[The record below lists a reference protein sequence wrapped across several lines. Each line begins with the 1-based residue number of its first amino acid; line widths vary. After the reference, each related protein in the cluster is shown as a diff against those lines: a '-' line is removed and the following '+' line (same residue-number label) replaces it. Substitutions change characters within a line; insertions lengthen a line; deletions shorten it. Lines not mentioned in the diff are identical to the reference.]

1 MALRYSSQVA
11 SSDNTFN
18 SEEFSQ
24 FLASRRST
32 RDFLPKPIAPE
43 VIEEILTDSLTAPS
57 WSNTR
62 PFKVAVA
69 TGDVRD
75 RISEEFLSRWGVL
88 SKIMRKG
95 FLNKL
100 RIIYSRYGLPTSN
113 RSIAKPYPAD
123 LKPRAE
129 RVGREMYE
137 TFGVTRG
144 DRTARDQQWARNY
157 SFFGAPAEL
166 FIYVH
171 KSLHIYAASDA
182 GLMMQNLM
190 LSAHARGLGTC
201 AQGAVAIWD
210 DVVRKEFNIPR
221 DYRLLCGIALGYPS
235 DSAVND
241 FKANRIAVEEITVM
255 PRNF

>member
-1 MALRYSSQVA
+1 MNKPE
-11 SSDNTFN
+11 D
-18 SEEFSQ
+18 FSQ

-32 RDFLPKPIAPE
+32 RDFLSTPVPPE
-43 VIEEILTDSLTAPS
+43 IVEQILKDSLTAPS

-69 TGDVRD
+69 SGDVRD
-75 RISEEFLSRWGVL
+75 RISSEFLSRWGVL

-95 FLNKL
+95 ILNKL

-113 RSIAKPYPAD
+113 RSIAKPYPAE

-144 DRTARDQQWARNY
+144 DRAARDQQWAKNY
-157 SFFGAPAEL
+157 SFFGAPVEL

-182 GLMMQNLM
+182 GLMMQNLI
-190 LSAHARGLGTC
+190 LSAHAHGLGTC

-210 DVVRKEFNIPR
+210 DVVRKEFDVPKS
-221 DYRLLCGIALGYPS
+221 YRLLCGISLGYPS
-235 DSAVND
+235 ESSIND
-241 FKANRIAVEEITVM
+241 FRANRLGVEELTLK
-255 PRNF
+255 PRKV

>member
-1 MALRYSSQVA
+1 MFSK
-11 SSDNTFN
+11 
-18 SEEFSQ
+18 EFSQ

-32 RDFLPKPIAPE
+32 RDFLGTPIPQ
-43 VIEEILTDSLTAPS
+43 EILDQILSDSLTAPS

-69 TGDVRD
+69 TGEVRD
-75 RISEEFLSRWGVL
+75 RISTEFLSRWNVL
-88 SKIMRKG
+88 SKILRKG
-95 FLNKL
+95 IFNKL

-113 RSIAKPYPAD
+113 RGIAKPYPVE

-137 TFGVTRG
+137 TFGVARG
-144 DRTARDQQWARNY
+144 DRPARDQQWAKNY
-157 SFFGAPAEL
+157 SFFGAPVEL

-171 KSLHIYAASDA
+171 KSLNIYAASDA

-190 LSAHARGLGTC
+190 LSAHAHGLGTC

-210 DVVRKEFNIPR
+210 DVVRQEFEVPS
-221 DYRLLCGIALGYPS
+221 DYRLLCGVAIGYPS
-235 DSAVND
+235 DSPINN
-241 FKANRIAVEEITVM
+241 FKANRIDVKELILK
-255 PRNF
+255 PRSN

>member
-1 MALRYSSQVA
+1 MYKPE
-11 SSDNTFN
+11 D
-18 SEEFSQ
+18 FSQ

-32 RDFLPKPIAPE
+32 RDFLSTPVPQ
-43 VIEEILTDSLTAPS
+43 EILEHILKDSLTAPS

-69 TGDVRD
+69 SGEVRD
-75 RISEEFLSRWGVL
+75 RISTEFLSRWGVL

-95 FLNKL
+95 ILNKL

-137 TFGVTRG
+137 FFGVARG
-144 DRTARDQQWARNY
+144 DRPARDQQWAKNY
-157 SFFGAPAEL
+157 SFFGAPVEL

-171 KSLHIYAASDA
+171 KSLHVYAASDA

-190 LSAHARGLGTC
+190 LSAHAHGLGTC

-210 DVVRKEFNIPR
+210 DVVRKEFDVPKG
-221 DYRLLCGIALGYPS
+221 YRLLCGISLGYPS
-235 DSAVND
+235 ESSIND
-241 FKANRIAVEEITVM
+241 FRANRLEVEELTLK
-255 PRNF
+255 PRKV

>member
-1 MALRYSSQVA
+1 VA
-11 SSDNTFN
+11 NTDNKFN
-18 SEEFSQ
+18 PEEFSN

-32 RDFLPKPIAPE
+32 RDFLATPVAPE
-43 VIEEILTDSLTAPS
+43 LIDKILSDSLTAPS

-62 PFKVAVA
+62 PFKVAIA
-69 TGDVRD
+69 TGEIRE
-75 RISEEFLSRWGVL
+75 RISTEFLSRWSVL
-88 SKIMRKG
+88 SKIMRRG
-95 FLNKL
+95 LLNKL

-113 RSIAKPYPAD
+113 RSIAKPYPAE

-137 TFGVTRG
+137 TFGVARG
-144 DRTARDQQWARNY
+144 DRPARDQQWAKNY
-157 SFFGAPAEL
+157 SFFGAPVEL
-166 FIYVH
+166 FIFVH

-190 LSAHARGLGTC
+190 LSAHAHGLGTC

-210 DVVRKEFNIPR
+210 DVVRKEFEIPK

-241 FKANRIAVEEITVM
+241 FKANRIGVEELTLK
-255 PRNF
+255 PRSK

>member
-1 MALRYSSQVA
+1 MVNT
-11 SSDNTFN
+11 DNKFYP
-18 SEEFSQ
+18 EEFSN

-32 RDFLPKPIAPE
+32 RDFLPTPVAPE
-43 VIEEILTDSLTAPS
+43 LIDKILSDSLTAPS

-69 TGDVRD
+69 TGEIRE
-75 RISEEFLSRWGVL
+75 RISTEFLSRWSVL
-88 SKIMRKG
+88 SRIMRKG
-95 FLNKL
+95 ILNKL

-113 RSIAKPYPAD
+113 RSIAKPYPAE

-137 TFGVTRG
+137 TFGVARG
-144 DRTARDQQWARNY
+144 DRLARDQQWAKNY
-157 SFFGAPAEL
+157 SFFGAPVEL

-182 GLMMQNLM
+182 GLMMQNLV
-190 LSAHARGLGTC
+190 LSAHAHGLGTC

-210 DVVRKEFNIPR
+210 DVVRKEFDIPKG
-221 DYRLLCGIALGYPS
+221 YRLLCGIALGYPS
-235 DSAVND
+235 DSPIND
-241 FKANRIAVEEITVM
+241 FKANRIDVEDLTLK
-255 PRNF
+255 PRSK